1 MKIITS
7 AHTLDRSGVPTYTLT
22 LYNELIRRGHD
33 VLVYSPLSGAL
44 AKKMN
49 TVDSLK
55 GVEAPGIIL
64 AQHKTCSIKLKN
76 AFPSIPMILITHG
89 IVPEQEQPA
98 RIDIDYYLPVNEQN
112 AENLISQ
119 YVDLDRIK
127 IIRDFIDT
135 EEFKPVTPLAK
146 DKPKVLFISN
156 YKKWRAWQDLT
167 KACSI
172 LGLEF
177 TAVGSPYGRSR
188 NVAKTINNADLVV
201 TWGRGIL
208 EAMACGRPAI
218 SYNKRMGAGYITPEV
233 YMENRIYNLGGI
245 RSRYTFNLEE
255 LMGEIKKY
263 NPEDGMVNRELIMEY
278 HDSKKCVGQI
288 LDVVKRFVG
297 KSDA

>member
-1 MKIITS
+1 MRIITS
-7 AHTLDRSGVPTYTLT
+7 SHTLDRSGVPTYTLA
-22 LYNELIRRGHD
+22 LYNELTRRGHN

-49 TVDSLK
+49 TVTDLK
-55 GVEAPGIIL
+55 GIEAPDIIL
-64 AQHKTCSIKLKN
+64 AQHKTCAIKLKN
-76 AFPSIPMILITHG
+76 VFPNVPMILITHG
-89 IVPEQEQPA
+89 IVPEQEQPP

-119 YVDLDRIK
+119 YIDPGKIK

-135 EEFKPVTPLAK
+135 EEFRPVNPLAE

-177 TAVGSPYGRSR
+177 GAVGAPYGRSR
-188 NVAKTINNADLVV
+188 NVAETINNADLVV

-263 NPEDGMVNRELIMEY
+263 NPEDGVVNRELIMKY
-278 HDSKKCVGQI
+278 HDGKKCVDQI
-288 LDVVKRFVG
+288 EAVISRMV
-297 KSDA
+297 SWI

>member
-1 MKIITS
+1 MRIIIS
-7 AHTLDRSGVPTYTLT
+7 SYTLDRSGVPTYTLA

-33 VLVYSPLSGAL
+33 VLVYSPVSGEL
-44 AKKMN
+44 AKQMN
-49 TVDSLK
+49 SVTDLK
-55 GVEAPGIIL
+55 GIEAPDIIL
-64 AQHKTCSIKLKN
+64 AQHKTCAIKLKN
-76 AFPSIPMILITHG
+76 AFPNVPMILLTHG
-89 IVPEQEQPA
+89 IEPEEEQPP
-98 RIDIDYYLPVNEQN
+98 RIDIDHYIPVNEQN

-119 YVDLDRIK
+119 YVDPDKIT

-135 EEFKPVTPLAK
+135 GEFKPVKPLA

-177 TAVGSPYGRSR
+177 EAVGSPYGRSR
-188 NVAKTINNADLVV
+188 NVAETINNADLVI

-233 YMENRIYNLGGI
+233 YMENRTYNFGGV
-245 RSRYTFNLEE
+245 RSRYTFNVEG
-255 LMGEIKKY
+255 LMEEIKKY
-263 NPEDGMVNRELIMEY
+263 NPEDGAVNRELIMEY
-278 HDSKKCVGQI
+278 HDSRKCVDQI
-288 LDVVKRFVG
+288 EEVISRCMI
-297 KSDA
+297 